1 MQRGHS
7 ADSPVLTAALAAA
20 LPAEREAQ
28 YLAGMTPSPIPEAPR
43 SASRGTV
50 AELEA
55 SEQAH
60 RADPERADML
70 RRARLFKTGWLELAE
85 ALVRTRKKRSFEAW
99 GYASFEDYTKKELR
113 LRQETVDKLTGSF
126 LFLKERAPDVM
137 ERDGLTQKI
146 PSYDSVDFL
155 RRAEERRDAPPEVMD
170 ELRKKVLE
178 HPVSLPTLSKHFAPS
193 IFPPSEPERA
203 TREKASMKAAAE
215 RLRDVLTESRS
226 APMGLAADLL
236 PLLERLLATL
246 EVGA

>member
-1 MQRGHS
+1 MPPSHS
-7 ADSPVLTAALAAA
+7 PAD
-20 LPAEREAQ
+20 
-28 YLAGMTPSPIPEAPR
+28 APR
-43 SASRGTV
+43 PASRGTV

-85 ALVRTRKKRSFEAW
+85 ALVRARKKRSYEAW

-155 RRAEERRDAPPEVMD
+155 RRAEERHDAPPEVMD

-178 HPVSLPTLSKHFAPS
+178 HPVSMPTLSKHFAPT
-193 IFPPSEPERA
+193 IFPPSEPDRVA
-203 TREKASMKAAAE
+203 REKASMKAAAE
-215 RLRDVLTESRS
+215 RLRDALTESRS
-226 APMGLAADLL
+226 APMGLAGDLIT
-236 PLLERLLATL
+236 LLERLLATL
-246 EVGA
+246 EVGE